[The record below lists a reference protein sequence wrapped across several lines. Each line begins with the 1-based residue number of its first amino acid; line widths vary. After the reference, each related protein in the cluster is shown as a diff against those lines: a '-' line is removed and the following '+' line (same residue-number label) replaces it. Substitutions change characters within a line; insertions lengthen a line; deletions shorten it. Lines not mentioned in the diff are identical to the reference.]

1 MTVRSGF
8 FNSLNGDRRYNSE
21 EMSAIFDGIINDG
34 VFANVGSAFA
44 VTADTGNSVTVGVGR
59 AWFDSKWIYN
69 DAILPVFLENS
80 ELVLDRIDAIV
91 IEIDNSE
98 SIRKGDI
105 KIVKGTPASNPVNPT
120 MADTS
125 SKHQHPLSFI
135 YRKAGSTGIKQA
147 DITNVVGTSQCPY
160 VTGILKTVSIDN
172 LVAQW
177 EDQWRQWFIETTND
191 ANSDM
196 GQQKDQMEEWM
207 LQARTE
213 FEVWLNSL
221 DVSLTGDVAANLA
234 NEILELQE
242 KFDTLAKELVIYGD
256 IKDANGNPI
265 EDSYGTAIEGRT
277 VFGIFSDGGG
287 SGAGGSSS
295 TAIDFYVE
303 VDTDWEGSTAPYTKT
318 VVVSGITKADEPF
331 VDIVHS
337 DDFSKVEAEAES
349 YGYIYKI
356 ETDTDS
362 VKFFAT
368 DKPTSSMFI
377 KMKAFR

>member
-1 MTVRSGF
+1 MTVKSGF

-242 KFDTLAKELVIYGD
+242 KFDTLARELVIYGD

-277 VFGIFSDGGG
+277 VLGIFSDGGG

-331 VDIVHS
+331 VDIIHS

-377 KMKAFR
+377 KMKVFR

>member
-105 KIVKGTPASNPVNPT
+105 KIVKGTPASKPTNPT

-172 LVAQW
+172 IVAQW

-242 KFDTLAKELVIYGD
+242 KFDTLARELVIYGD
-256 IKDANGNPI
+256 IKDASGNPI

-277 VFGIFSDGGG
+277 VLGIFSDGGG